1 MGAAEIQAALAVFQ
15 ILEPEAQKAIAGL
28 VHLLHHKQLT
38 ATDYLA
44 QAQALINAPREKED
58 ISPSFSF

>member
-44 QAQALINAPREKED
+44 QAQALINAPKAQ
-58 ISPSFSF
+58 